1 MSPLIGLTWIKWH
14 KQVSKM
20 IYLSSPESFMCF
32 RITRMSVI
40 SAFRRKKEKNHN
52 ILFLMYTLFW
62 VSYKL
67 GTCYDIEVVFSDSLF
82 EVSWLLLLLVK
93 LSVWCA
99 NSNVNISL
107 QISYLVSLQIL
118 YPQLC
123 KKNLWRIAQT
133 LPSTHVFSM
142 TRFRLMVPVPT
153 QKPPNFKVAIEW

>member
-1 MSPLIGLTWIKWH
+1 
-14 KQVSKM
+14 M

-32 RITRMSVI
+32 RITRMSVM

-52 ILFLMYTLFW
+52 ILSFILCMYTLFC
-62 VSYKL
+62 VSYQL

-107 QISYLVSLQIL
+107 QISYLLSLQIS

-153 QKPPNFKVAIEW
+153 QKPPNFKVVIEW